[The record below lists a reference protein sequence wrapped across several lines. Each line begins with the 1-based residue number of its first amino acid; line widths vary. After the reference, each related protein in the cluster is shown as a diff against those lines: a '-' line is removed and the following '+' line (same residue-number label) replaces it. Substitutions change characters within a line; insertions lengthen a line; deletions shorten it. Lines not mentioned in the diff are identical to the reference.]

1 MCETEWVHGHF
12 VDNSN
17 ILYIDLYSDGL
28 HLIESGNVKLANNIL
43 LCVNNVKK
51 LLYNHETTPTEFD
64 TSLRQMRLEDVNR
77 VIVATLNINSIR
89 NKFDQLKLAVINN
102 IDVLVIT
109 ETKLDETFST
119 ANFMIDGFSKPYRR
133 DRTINGGGIL
143 IYVRENIPSKQLNDH
158 HLPGDIEGIF
168 VELNFRKSKWL
179 IFGSYHPPNQPDE
192 YYFNKVSNSLDIYIS
207 KYDKFLLTG
216 DFNSEDSEPEMR
228 EFLERYGAKN
238 IQHEKTCFKNIE
250 NPSCIDLFLTNSP
263 MSFQNTTVLVNG
275 LSDFHKMAIT
285 VFKVKFNKTKP
296 KEVNYRDYKRFN
308 GNLFKSDLKAALS
321 NGCNT
326 YEKFENIFL
335 STLNLHA
342 PLKKKIIRANHAPYM
357 TKALRKA
364 IMRRSQLQSKY
375 YKTRNLTDYESFKK
389 QRNYVSKMY
398 KKERK
403 KFYSNLDLK
412 SVLDNKTF
420 WKYTKPIF
428 PEKKR
433 M

>member
-1 MCETEWVHGHF
+1 M
-12 VDNSN
+12 
-17 ILYIDLYSDGL
+17 
-28 HLIESGNVKLANNIL
+28 
-43 LCVNNVKK
+43 
-51 LLYNHETTPTEFD
+51 
-64 TSLRQMRLEDVNR
+64 
-77 VIVATLNINSIR
+77 
-89 NKFDQLKLAVINN
+89 AVINN

-143 IYVRENIPSKQLNDH
+143 IYVRENIPSKQLNDRH
-158 HLPGDIEGIF
+158 RPGDIEGIF
-168 VELNFRKSKWL
+168 VEINFRLSKWL
-179 IFGSYHPPNQPDE
+179 IFDSYHSPNQPDE

-207 KYDKFLLTG
+207 KYDKFVLTG

-285 VFKVKFNKTKP
+285 VFKVKLNKTKP

-342 PLKKKIIRANHAPYM
+342 PLKKKIIRENHAPYM

-412 SVLDNKTF
+412 SVL
-420 WKYTKPIF
+420 
-428 PEKKR
+428 
-433 M
+433 